1 MNRNIWI
8 GIIVVILI
16 VIGVWYFAGTAG
28 TGINAT
34 STAATSTTATTTATT
49 SGGTGSTGST
59 SGTAAKKSFTSIFT
73 QNGNYEC
80 DYTSASTSAQ
90 SSSVIYLADGKMR
103 GEFRTTNASG
113 TTVANLMI
121 YTGGYLYSWKEGSS
135 TGKKTSIRTIADL
148 PAAIPSDL
156 TSAAIFGTSE
166 NNVGWDCHP
175 WARDTKLFSLPTYV
189 KFQ

>member
-1 MNRNIWI
+1 MNRNIVI

-16 VIGVWYFAGTAG
+16 IIGVWYFAGMSG
-28 TGINAT
+28 TGMNAT

-49 SGGTGSTGST
+49 SSNTGTT
-59 SGTAAKKSFTSIFT
+59 SGSGTTAKQSFKSIFT

-90 SSSVIYLADGKMR
+90 ASSKIFLADGKMR
-103 GEFRTTNASG
+103 GEFRTTNANG
-113 TTVANLMI
+113 TTNANLMI
-121 YTGGYLYSWKEGSS
+121 YSGGTLYSWKEGSS
-135 TGKKTSIRTIADL
+135 TGKKTTIRTIADL

-156 TSAAIFGTSE
+156 TSAAIFGTSD
-166 NNVGWDCHP
+166 NNVGWNCHP
-175 WARDTKLFSLPTYV
+175 WAKDTTAFSIPSYV